1 MKQHGI
7 WIVFA
12 AVLLAVIL
20 FATVGSKHI
29 HAFAENSVICVED
42 LNNDGY
48 GDSNEVGYCIQTDQG
63 DLCPIEAVDCISGG
77 GGVEISCPD
86 GTVLDSGTNKCVSN
100 PGISC
105 GSGFEYIEEH
115 NVCAADT
122 VCSDGSILNT
132 ETNVCEMAAVP
143 DCPSGTE
150 LYNWNETYVCKKS
163 PVCAAGSAY
172 NCSTKRCERAASYTC
187 SSGTLRYVNGQYRCY
202 INVPVSYCYTDGG
215 EYGGCSDKTE
225 GTLLATVKCANNT
238 KPAGATMIGYVQW
251 EPQRN
256 VCSWE
261 EHWST
266 GGSCPSG
273 YTPSG
278 SECYKAATP
287 TCPSGYTPSGSICYK
302 AATCDVGFT
311 YNSTIPSTQCPGGG
325 SCYVE
330 SNLCLPGYTYSS
342 GVCTKAPTC
351 SSGSYDS
358 DIDKCIIPV
367 SINCPAGT
375 AYNEAE
381 NKCEAS
387 PGCPAGS
394 VYNAEHNICVRTPE
408 CASGDTYNCATAA
421 CERAVSYTCPSGTT
435 LRNVSGSYRCYQNA
449 ELARCYIRE
458 SYSMLNPDHNSEYK
472 YCMNLDASGGWAT
485 PGYTITRSCYPPDPS
500 YHGALVGEDGHRKL
514 TNCELT
520 SLYHMGYVCPS
531 GYTLSGT
538 ECYLSATS
546 VCPSGYTQSGSVC
559 RINPDCSIIGPDWS
573 FDPSITYGGCNG
585 VCYADGVQSI
595 CPYGE
600 EFLCITNPS
609 TETKQCSPNP
619 CFVFIDGTEDEDTEE
634 GENDKT
640 DKGFEEDGLCDGE
653 IYMFNGYDYRCRE
666 AGYKTQWHNCCKTSS
681 SLDDICN
688 DRERT
693 LASMRANGQ
702 CYNVGSYC
710 AKKVKL
716 TGTCIQRVKTFC
728 CFSSEFGYVVQTQ
741 GRGLLEDEIS
751 WGTAKAPNCIGMT
764 PSQFEMLDF
773 DRIDFT
779 GLYDS
784 YTPPSLEEIGQ
795 QGAQVINEYY
805 EDYVE

>member
-77 GGVEISCPD
+77 GVEISCPD

-115 NVCAADT
+115 NVCAADA

-187 SSGTLRYVNGQYRCY
+187 SSGTLRYVSGQYRCY

-215 EYGGCSDKTE
+215 EYGGCSYKTE

-287 TCPSGYTPSGSICYK
+287 TCPSGYTPSGSVCYK
-302 AATCDVGFT
+302 AATCDSGFI
-311 YNSTIPSTQCPGGG
+311 YNANIPSSECPGGG
-325 SCYVE
+325 SCYVD

-342 GVCTKAPTC
+342 SVCTKAPAC
-351 SSGSYDS
+351 SSGSYDN

-408 CASGDTYNCATAA
+408 CASGDTYNCTSAA
-421 CERAVSYTCPSGTT
+421 CERSVSYTCPSGTT
-435 LRNVSGSYRCYQNA
+435 LRKVGSSYRCYRSKTTSGACSTIKICTTAGNPA
-449 ELARCYIRE
+449 GWGETPETELCEGFNPPAGSIQIGATTCGGCNYDERLGMICAYLKYWAILACPSEYTSDGNECYI
-458 SYSMLNPDHNSEYK
+458 
-472 YCMNLDASGGWAT
+472 AAT
-485 PGYTITRSCYPPDPS
+485 PT
-500 YHGALVGEDGHRKL
+500 
-514 TNCELT
+514 
-520 SLYHMGYVCPS
+520 CPS
-531 GYTLSGT
+531 GYTR
-538 ECYLSATS
+538 
-546 VCPSGYTQSGSVC
+546 SGSVC
-559 RINPDCSIIGPDWS
+559 KKNPDCSVFGIGWE
-573 FDPSITYGGCNG
+573 FDASKTNAGCKG
-585 VCYADGVQSI
+585 VCYAQGIQSV
-595 CPYGE
+595 CPYGDQYVCMDNS
-600 EFLCITNPS
+600 LTG
-609 TETKQCSPNP
+609 TKQCSPNE
-619 CFVFIDGTEDEDTEE
+619 CFVFIEGTEDEYTEE
-634 GENDKT
+634 GCNDKT
-640 DKGFEEDGLCDGE
+640 DKGFSEDGSCDGE
-653 IYMFNGYDYRCRE
+653 IYIFNGYDYRCRE

-702 CYNVGSYC
+702 CHEIGSYC

-728 CFSSEFGYVVQTQ
+728 CFSSQFGCLVQTQ
-741 GRGLLEDEIS
+741 GRGQFKNEIF
-751 WGTAKAPNCIGMT
+751 WGSPKAPNCIGMT

-773 DRIDFT
+773 DKIDLT
-779 GLYDS
+779 SLYGS
-784 YTPPSLEEIGQ
+784 YVPPTYEEIGQ
-795 QGAQVINEYY
+795 QGVQSVNEYY
-805 EDYVE
+805 EDHVE